1 MKVERPIRCVRC
13 DARSVSRSK
22 NAGIWIVLQWIW
34 PSVRCRCQRCKH
46 EFRALLSWYRPAAIG
61 LILSVITFHFFP
73 VQVFTPPPVK
83 KLDQLKTVVSLDEI
97 QQEIEEEAERASEN
111 TSLLAQ
117 DSQLIPILETSNNLK
132 SNRIN
137 TEEPDLQREAG
148 TRVAAT
154 RDLMDM
160 NPNRYTIQLASS
172 FSWREADQMMVIL
185 AEKYGLNEP
194 FFVYRSMQKETPLFP
209 LLYGDFATFESA
221 EQQILTLPEGIK
233 QKKPFVRKFGTIQNH
248 LVLKS

>member
-1 MKVERPIRCVRC
+1 MKIERPIRCERC

-22 NAGIWIVLQWIW
+22 NTGIWVVLQWIW

-46 EFRALLSWYRPAAIG
+46 EFRALLSWHRPAAIG
-61 LILSVITFHFFP
+61 IVVAVITFHFFP

-83 KLDQLKTVVSLDEI
+83 KLDQLKTVVSLNET
-97 QQEIEEEAERASEN
+97 QQEIEEEEKAAQN
-111 TSLLAQ
+111 ANLLAQ
-117 DSQLIPILETSNNLK
+117 ESLLVTIQEKPNNLK
-132 SNRIN
+132 SNR
-137 TEEPDLQREAG
+137 TSSEEAG
-148 TRVAAT
+148 VQKEQGGQVAAT